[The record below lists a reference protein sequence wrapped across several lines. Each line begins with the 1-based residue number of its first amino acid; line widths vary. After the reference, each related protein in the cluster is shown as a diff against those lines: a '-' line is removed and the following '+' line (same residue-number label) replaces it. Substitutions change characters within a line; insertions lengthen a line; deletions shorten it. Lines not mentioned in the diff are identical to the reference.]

1 MHCSPDTRYTA
12 VQALGHPYFHG
23 LHDPGDEPLLPSPF
37 PSDPELDVM
46 PVGLVRAEMFKEMLE
61 YNADLQFVG
70 GGVTHLGAG
79 GGFVG
84 LQQQQQQRHPF

>member
-1 MHCSPDTRYTA
+1 MYCSPDTRYTA
-12 VQALGHPYFHG
+12 VQALSHPYFHG
-23 LHDPGDEPLLPSPF
+23 LHDPGDEPHLPSPF

-70 GGVTHLGAG
+70 GE
-79 GGFVG
+79 
-84 LQQQQQQRHPF
+84 